1 MKAKDL
7 ILFLIRQIF
16 IEHLLY
22 QTLHQGRRIQRKK
35 SFRELTIYLC
45 INTDKTSKQK
55 IRNMA
60 RVINGVCIIYKYL
73 ENMDKRAID
82 SASEYLGLR
91 VSKETS
97 TSPLCVS
104 GRPKRILDI
113 VSSNCMDNNKILR
126 VWYISFKT
134 SLQTLVTGL
143 YVLMNWFPS
152 YIVRLKNSVEC
163 YYSMLLFT

>member
-1 MKAKDL
+1 
-7 ILFLIRQIF
+7 
-16 IEHLLY
+16 
-22 QTLHQGRRIQRKK
+22 
-35 SFRELTIYLC
+35 
-45 INTDKTSKQK
+45 
-55 IRNMA
+55 MA

-97 TSPLCVS
+97 TSPLYVS

-126 VWYISFKT
+126 V
-134 SLQTLVTGL
+134 
-143 YVLMNWFPS
+143 
-152 YIVRLKNSVEC
+152 
-163 YYSMLLFT
+163 